1 MALFQLGYWG
11 LTFPLASLT
20 LSTQLIGQE
29 LDSFGFKVR
38 GERERARLL
47 LLSYVSDVFFSLG
60 DIDNFHLYHGHSM
73 GKSCTA
79 CQLVHHLPRAP
90 NHITALPS
98 LRPPLP
104 VRPDERAYT

>member
-38 GERERARLL
+38 GERERE
-47 LLSYVSDVFFSLG
+47 S
-60 DIDNFHLYHGHSM
+60 
-73 GKSCTA
+73 
-79 CQLVHHLPRAP
+79 
-90 NHITALPS
+90 ALT
-98 LRPPLP
+98 LAF
-104 VRPDERAYT
+104 VCI